1 MFKHTCGGKLNQN
14 SKPAAMNILNNTK
27 STRSVLAETKLSL
40 INMSQEI
47 YSNEV
52 EIPASIVD
60 KMIVSFILLLFKA
73 S

>member
-1 MFKHTCGGKLNQN
+1 
-14 SKPAAMNILNNTK
+14 MNILNNTK

>member
-14 SKPAAMNILNNTK
+14 SKRAAMNILNNTK